1 MKGNIIFFHHLYYT
15 DFAGQFDRG
24 LIADIFL
31 LGANINMKPISKADK
46 NIAFYI
52 AIISSAVEMLL
63 KALFVLLYFYGAK
76 LIAVF
81 TKHCKTD

>member
-1 MKGNIIFFHHLYYT
+1 MKGNVIFFHHLYYT
-15 DFAGQFDRG
+15 DFARQFDRG

-46 NIAFYI
+46 SITFYI
-52 AIISSAVEMLL
+52 AITSSAVEMLL
-63 KALFVLLYFYGAK
+63 KALFVLYFYRAK

-81 TKHCKTD
+81 TKHCRTD